1 MDYQFVRTTC
11 PFCGCGCQMQLE
23 VLDGSLVRTTPVR
36 EAPMNQGKL
45 CIKGLNAHEFVHS
58 PDRLTQPLVRKDGR
72 LQEASWEEAI
82 EIVAS
87 RLSAIRDQHGG
98 DSLAFLS
105 SARATNEENYLFQ
118 KLCRT
123 AFTTNNIDHCARL

>member
-36 EAPMNQGKL
+36 DAPMNQGKL

-58 PDRLTQPLVRKDGR
+58 PDRFTQPLVRKDGQ
-72 LQEASWEEAI
+72 LQEASWEEAQLEDFFSI
-82 EIVAS
+82 
-87 RLSAIRDQHGG
+87 SAPVWG
-98 DSLAFLS
+98 
-105 SARATNEENYLFQ
+105 SA
-118 KLCRT
+118 
-123 AFTTNNIDHCARL
+123 